1 MKIRLLTLFLLL
13 KGFTAFGQINMADST
28 TQVISYWNKEEKNN
42 YSVSLETIKIREL
55 DTIYRATTR
64 YNVEITVLD
73 TSNKSLM
80 IQWLYKDFT
89 TDSQIPIVRKLV
101 DITKDMKIIFKT
113 DEFGA
118 FVEVVNWR
126 EVKDYIQEGITT
138 LSKDL
143 NGIPGIDKVLKQLE
157 ATYSTKEAIEN
168 GSISDVYQFHFFHG
182 LKYRLGEVLEGNLKV
197 SNIYGPEPFDSD
209 VQIYLDE
216 INVEDNNFIMRASQN
231 VNSEQLI
238 NATMNYLKT
247 TTQMMAVDQVKI
259 EDMKDLKHESFTA
272 SRIHNTGW
280 VIYSIQTKTIK
291 LDNVTNIEE
300 RIIELK

>member
-28 TQVISYWNKEEKNN
+28 AQVISYWDKEEKNN

-89 TDSQIPIVRKLV
+89 TDSQIPIVQKLV
-101 DITKDMKIIFKT
+101 DITKDMKVIFKT

-126 EVKDYIQEGITT
+126 EVK
-138 LSKDL
+138 
-143 NGIPGIDKVLKQLE
+143 
-157 ATYSTKEAIEN
+157 
-168 GSISDVYQFHFFHG
+168 
-182 LKYRLGEVLEGNLKV
+182 RLH
-197 SNIYGPEPFDSD
+197 SRR
-209 VQIYLDE
+209 
-216 INVEDNNFIMRASQN
+216 NN
-231 VNSEQLI
+231 
-238 NATMNYLKT
+238 
-247 TTQMMAVDQVKI
+247 
-259 EDMKDLKHESFTA
+259 
-272 SRIHNTGW
+272 NT
-280 VIYSIQTKTIK
+280 
-291 LDNVTNIEE
+291 
-300 RIIELK
+300 